1 VLYDELVI
9 ICGDDDASGSFA
21 RDSSEPA
28 YVDTEGDEV
37 GDDLLGGELPNTGTP
52 VSDAHP
58 METSSPAEPSQS
70 SVAGRKGKR
79 RATTVDVMER
89 LVERVGDVADSIRQ
103 LKADTVDRGIL
114 FQALLDLK
122 DEVNMSEDQVMT
134 VFDTMV
140 ENDKMALGFI
150 SKPPHYRKAWI
161 VKFFMERT
169 ARHPHI

>member
-1 VLYDELVI
+1 MLYDELVI
-9 ICGDDDASGSFA
+9 ICGEDDASGTFA

-28 YVDTEGDEV
+28 HVDTEGDEV
-37 GDDLLGGELPNTGTP
+37 GDDFLGVEMPNTSTP

-58 METSSPAEPSQS
+58 METSSPAEPSQT

-79 RATTVDVMER
+79 RASTVDVMER
-89 LVERVGDVADSIRQ
+89 LVERVGDVADSILQ
-103 LKADTVDRGIL
+103 LKTETVDRGLL
-114 FQALLDLK
+114 FQSLLDLK
-122 DEVNMSEDQVMT
+122 DDLNMSEDQVMT

-161 VKFFMERT
+161 VKFFM
-169 ARHPHI
+169 